1 MTSFSILKICFQSL
15 LRHFENHSKRSHWS
29 EDDLLRSLSATFKND
44 SYYLVSLS
52 PLQFIMPANLNNTDS
67 GPRMTVGKFRL
78 IITSYVIFSNYDV
91 IIVMPTSDTNLS
103 NEHLDMIQIDC
114 LVTGTKTLALSRPSE
129 TVEQDDEE
137 VRVEIEV

>member
-1 MTSFSILKICFQSL
+1 
-15 LRHFENHSKRSHWS
+15 
-29 EDDLLRSLSATFKND
+29 
-44 SYYLVSLS
+44 
-52 PLQFIMPANLNNTDS
+52 
-67 GPRMTVGKFRL
+67 
-78 IITSYVIFSNYDV
+78 
-91 IIVMPTSDTNLS
+91 MPTSDTNLS

>member
-1 MTSFSILKICFQSL
+1 
-15 LRHFENHSKRSHWS
+15 
-29 EDDLLRSLSATFKND
+29 
-44 SYYLVSLS
+44 
-52 PLQFIMPANLNNTDS
+52 MPANLNNTDS

>member
-1 MTSFSILKICFQSL
+1 
-15 LRHFENHSKRSHWS
+15 
-29 EDDLLRSLSATFKND
+29 
-44 SYYLVSLS
+44 
-52 PLQFIMPANLNNTDS
+52 MPANLNNTDS
-67 GPRMTVGKFRL
+67 GPRMTVGKFFEF
-78 IITSYVIFSNYDV
+78 ITSQLISDV
-91 IIVMPTSDTNLS
+91 ILVMPTSDTNLS